1 MADYYPILA
10 RAVSSLAINNAETRQ
25 EVFDRA
31 RTVLAEELS
40 RQQKSALEIL
50 RERSVLETAIRRV
63 EAEWPSSHSQ
73 TPKGQPPPRPTDTTP
88 LDDRLKANEVK
99 AQTAAELAQ
108 PEEIAGSEKRPLRGR
123 RRTPNR

>member
-1 MADYYPILA
+1 MKGQPVMADYYPILA

-50 RERSVLETAIRRV
+50 RERSVLETAIWRIPTLGG
-63 EAEWPSSHSQ
+63 EWTAKI
-73 TPKGQPPPRPTDTTP
+73 TPHK
-88 LDDRLKANEVK
+88 
-99 AQTAAELAQ
+99 
-108 PEEIAGSEKRPLRGR
+108 I
-123 RRTPNR
+123 TPNYGVFGWWRMTAKG